1 MNRYDWVEPAIRD
14 RVIAA
19 RRAAGLSQEALG
31 DALGLSKPG
40 YGHYERGAVAFG
52 VRHLFQLADVLHR
65 SVAWFLGLETGLTEE
80 EDHLLSIFREIES
93 PFFREKAIEAVSLHV
108 QMDRQVREK

>member
-1 MNRYDWVEPAIRD
+1 MNRYERIEQSVRD
-14 RVIAA
+14 RIVAA

-31 DALGLSKPG
+31 DALGLSKAG

-52 VRHLFQLADVLHR
+52 VRQLFQLSDLLHR

-80 EDHLLSIFREIES
+80 EDRLLALFRQIKS

-108 QMDRQVREK
+108 EMDGQVREQ